1 MTEPDGTRVDR
12 WLWAVRIFKTRTAAT
27 DACRGGHV
35 SINDVAA
42 KAASTVKVGDR
53 VSAMVH
59 GRRRE
64 LEVVQLIDKRVGP
77 PVAATC
83 LIDHSPPPSDPD
95 EDPMPFLRERGAGR
109 PTKRERRQLDRFRG
123 PG

>member
-1 MTEPDGTRVDR
+1 MAPGMVPFDSPVSDFMT
-12 WLWAVRIFKTRTAAT
+12 
-27 DACRGGHV
+27 
-35 SINDVAA
+35 
-42 KAASTVKVGDR
+42 
-53 VSAMVH
+53 
-59 GRRRE
+59 RE

-83 LIDHSPPPSDPD
+83 LIDHSPPPPDPD
-95 EDPMPFLRERGAGR
+95 EDPMPFLRDRGSGR